1 MVCFALDFLSLA
13 HFCAYL
19 PCYVGAVVCRRY
31 AELVFVAC
39 ASGFLA
45 AVGFGEPVGWTDER
59 RLRVDV
65 VGALLLAGAD
75 GTLIERCRA
84 GVA

>member
-1 MVCFALDFLSLA
+1 MQLLRC
-13 HFCAYL
+13 L
-19 PCYVGAVVCRRY
+19 PCYIGAMVRWRQ

-45 AVGFGEPVGWTDER
+45 AVGFGEPVRWTDER
-59 RLRVDV
+59 RLGVDV

-75 GTLIERCRA
+75 GTLVQRCWT
-84 GVA
+84 